1 MHAHFALWP
10 AIVLALLTGAAQAQD
25 VPFVE
30 NRQQFGPRQEPG
42 VLRFCVDHRDSDWE
56 IAQQVGAAMAE
67 ALLLRPVEVP
77 IEDQIVTLDLDELY
91 RVLLEDCDVHLGFK
105 LLPQAYP
112 PWMMLSRSYYSAS
125 YVLAVTDPSWRSLA
139 DVPAGQAISS
149 TIGTAADLLFASYV
163 LNQPVDRRWRRLPMS
178 TDRAAIDAVVS
189 GTSVA
194 ALVWAPGLWALQQS
208 GEVPSSVR
216 LIPTAP
222 LPETMVGVGA
232 AMLSDQT
239 FLRTELD
246 QAIGSLVADGTLQ
259 GIFDSAGFPATAG
272 P

>member
-1 MHAHFALWP
+1 LALWP
-10 AIVLALLTGAAQAQD
+10 GVLAALLLGATSGALAQD
-25 VPFVE
+25 IPFVE

-42 VLRFCVDHRDSDWE
+42 VLRFCVDHRDNDWE
-56 IAQQVGAAMAE
+56 IAQQVGMAMAD

-112 PWMMLSRSYYSAS
+112 DWMMLSRSYYTAS
-125 YVLAVTDPSWRSLA
+125 YVLAVANADWRSLG
-139 DVPAGQAISS
+139 DIPAGQAISS

-163 LNQPVDRRWRRLPMS
+163 LNQPADRRWRRLPMS
-178 TDRAAIDAVVS
+178 TDRASIDAVVA

-194 ALVWAPGLWALQQS
+194 ALVWAPGLWALQRA
-208 GEVPSSVR
+208 GEVPETLRIIS
-216 LIPTAP
+216 TAP
-222 LPETMVGVGA
+222 LQETTVGVGA

-239 FLRTELD
+239 FLRTALD

-259 GIFDSAGFPATAG
+259 DIYDGAGFPATAG